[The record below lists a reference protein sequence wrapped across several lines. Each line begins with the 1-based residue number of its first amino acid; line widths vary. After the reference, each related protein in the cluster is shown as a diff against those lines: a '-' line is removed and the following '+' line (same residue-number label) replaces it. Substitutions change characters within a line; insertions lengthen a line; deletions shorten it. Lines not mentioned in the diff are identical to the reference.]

1 MVRTHIGN
9 IPNLHVRDFQRKRVY
24 DAELNCIFWDNIS
37 ILPIE
42 EIETLITDISLWA
55 NIAKPM
61 LSVQGHEDMQVA
73 YAPPD
78 EIVLPF
84 PVTQSKP
91 FICHEMAHVINYQ
104 LGPADHHGSNFAK
117 VYLEVVNTF
126 IGKEAYDELKK
137 AFDHLRVRYEEVIL
151 V

>member
-73 YAPPD
+73 YATPD

-91 FICHEMAHVINYQ
+91 IN
-104 LGPADHHGSNFAK
+104 
-117 VYLEVVNTF
+117 
-126 IGKEAYDELKK
+126 
-137 AFDHLRVRYEEVIL
+137 
-151 V
+151 

>member
-73 YAPPD
+73 YATPD

-104 LGPADHHGSNFAK
+104 LGPADHHGPNFAK
-117 VYLEVVNTF
+117 TYLEVVRNF
-126 IGKEAYDELKK
+126 IGKEAYDELKT
-137 AFDHLRVRYEEVIL
+137 AFDHLRVRYKEVIL

>member
-1 MVRTHIGN
+1 MAITHIGD

-24 DAELNCIFWDNIS
+24 NAELECSFWDNIS

-42 EIETLITDISLWA
+42 EIEQLITDISTWA
-55 NIAKPM
+55 RIERPE
-61 LSVQGHEDMQVA
+61 LSVQGHEDMLVA
-73 YAPPD
+73 YATPT

-84 PVTQSKP
+84 PITQSKP
-91 FICHEMAHVINYQ
+91 FICHEMSHVINYQ

-126 IGKEAYDELKK
+126 IGKEAYDELKT

>member
-9 IPNLHVRDFQRKRVY
+9 IPNLHLRDFQRKRVY

-73 YAPPD
+73 YATPD

>member
-61 LSVQGHEDMQVA
+61 LSVQGHEDMLVA
-73 YAPPD
+73 YATAT

-84 PVTQSKP
+84 PITQSKP
-91 FICHEMAHVINYQ
+91 FICHEMSHVINYQ

-126 IGKEAYDELKK
+126 IGKEAYDELKT
-137 AFDHLRVRYEEVIL
+137 AFDHLRVRYKEVIL

>member
-73 YAPPD
+73 YATPD

>member
-1 MVRTHIGN
+1 MAITHIGD

-24 DAELNCIFWDNIS
+24 DSELECSFWDNVS

-42 EIETLITDISLWA
+42 EIEQLITDISVWA
-55 NIAKPM
+55 GIERPDF
-61 LSVQGHEDMQVA
+61 SVQGHEDMPIA
-73 YAPPD
+73 YATPT

-84 PVTQSKP
+84 PITQSKP
-91 FICHEMAHVINYQ
+91 FICHEMSHVINYQ

-117 VYLEVVNTF
+117 VYLEVVTTF

>member
-1 MVRTHIGN
+1 MVRTYLGD
-9 IPNLHVRDFQRKRVY
+9 IPNPHVRDFQRKRLY
-24 DAELNCIFWDNIS
+24 DAEVTCTFWDNIN
-37 ILPIE
+37 ILTLD
-42 EIETLITDISLWA
+42 EIDSFITDIAIWA
-55 NIAKPM
+55 NIKKPDI
-61 LSVQGHEDMQVA
+61 LVQGHEDISTA
-73 YAPPD
+73 YATPT

-84 PVTQSKP
+84 PLAQSIP
-91 FICHEMAHVINYQ
+91 FICHEMSHVINYQ

-126 IGKEAYDELKK
+126 IGKEAYDELKT

>member
-73 YAPPD
+73 YATPD

-137 AFDHLRVRYEEVIL
+137 AFDHLRVRYKEVIL

>member
-24 DAELNCIFWDNIS
+24 DAELNCIFWDNNS

-73 YAPPD
+73 YATPD

-126 IGKEAYDELKK
+126 IGKEAYDELKT

>member
-73 YAPPD
+73 YATPD

-104 LGPADHHGSNFAK
+104 LGPADHHGPNFAK

-137 AFDHLRVRYEEVIL
+137 AFDHLRVRYEEVSL